1 MNILITN
8 DDGIDAPGI
17 QALARALA
25 AGHKVTVIAPE
36 SERSGSGHWTSLK
49 SPIRVKQIKLIEGA
63 DCYALGGTPVDCVKF
78 GISFIMKEKVDL
90 VISGINHGRNLGTDV
105 LYSGTVGAALEGIIM
120 GFPAAAVS
128 HSGTDNYDFDFAAD
142 FVSKNIEKIRDMSRA
157 KNAININFP
166 KGGREAVKG
175 VRFCALGREMYQDR
189 YKIYNEENE
198 EEGYILMSLPHHK
211 VDNPED
217 SDIILNVN
225 KYITITP
232 LKLDMTDYDALVE
245 LKGFSL

>member
-1 MNILITN
+1 MMSSVFISETVSKILGYFLEKLFINIGNQYGAKVGIT
-8 DDGIDAPGI
+8 
-17 QALARALA
+17 
-25 AGHKVTVIAPE
+25 
-36 SERSGSGHWTSLK
+36 
-49 SPIRVKQIKLIEGA
+49 PIRNVPSG
-63 DCYALGGTPVDCVKF
+63 F
-78 GISFIMKEKVDL
+78 S
-90 VISGINHGRNLGTDV
+90 SGINHGRNLGTDV

-142 FVSKNIEKIRDMSRA
+142 FVAKNIEKIRDMSRA